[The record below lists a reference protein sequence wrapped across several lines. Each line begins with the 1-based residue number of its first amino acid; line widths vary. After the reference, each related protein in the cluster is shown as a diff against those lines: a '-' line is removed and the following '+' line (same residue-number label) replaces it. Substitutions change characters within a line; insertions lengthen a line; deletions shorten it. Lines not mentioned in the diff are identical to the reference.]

1 MRRRIA
7 IVTPW
12 YGPEATGG
20 AETLAREL
28 AGHLRMT
35 DDVTI
40 VTTTAR
46 SFLTSWSKD
55 YFKAGRSKENGY
67 SVLRFRLSDR
77 NDAAF
82 HRLNGELMQM
92 PRSEWRTLSRLR
104 GHTEAFIDDSINS
117 LQLEAFLR
125 GKEAA
130 SYDAV
135 VF

>member
-28 AGHLRMT
+28 AAHLSAT

-55 YFKAGRSKENGY
+55 YFNAGRAKENGY
-67 SVLRFRLSDR
+67 RVLRFRLGNRD
-77 NDAAF
+77 DAAF

-92 PRSEWRTLSRLR
+92 PRAEWSTLS
-104 GHTEAFIDDSINS
+104 
-117 LQLEAFLR
+117 
-125 GKEAA
+125 
-130 SYDAV
+130 
-135 VF
+135 